1 MRGHTT
7 MSNLVMSAAFFL
19 QGGRTKYALL
29 LRVGPDCCVLF
40 FNSLATRLLQF
51 KSIIN
56 H

>member
-19 QGGRTKYALL
+19 QGGRTKYAVL

-40 FNSLATRLLQF
+40 NNLATRLLQF